1 MQEMV
6 WKVNVHWHL
15 PFHAA
20 GDSSFIMWTS
30 PREPPGGV
38 NEHMERDPDSAA
50 VLAKAQQHEFALPIA
65 LRAQTGCSSAA
76 QSNLLTYKL
85 VSK

>member
-1 MQEMV
+1 MYIGTYPFMLLGI
-6 WKVNVHWHL
+6 L
-15 PFHAA
+15 P
-20 GDSSFIMWTS
+20 SSCEQAPES
-30 PREPPGGV
+30 PLGGV

-50 VLAKAQQHEFALPIA
+50 ILAKAQQHKFALPIA
-65 LRAQTGCSSAA
+65 LRAQTSCSSGA